1 MALAPKPILEIQ
13 LANPAPPADNW
24 WSTGGGNAFP
34 LDRDLEWDQV
44 LAPGEEYDESLV
56 SISRR
61 EVEEFAALMG
71 KRSASV
77 VALTRLACE

>member
-34 LDRDLEWDQV
+34 LNRDLEWDQV

-56 SISRR
+56 
-61 EVEEFAALMG
+61 G
-71 KRSASV
+71 ASGWV
-77 VALTRLACE
+77 LDPHVSTFDLPMSHPFLSLSG